1 MVRSLA
7 QWTKTLS
14 FPSRLSP
21 NRNSKDCTNL
31 NTTSPAPPPTPP
43 RNKTTNTTNNNNNN
57 CSTSR
62 SSTSTVSSSH
72 SNSTTPSPTTMGNN
86 SANNN
91 YNGNNN
97 KHNLPITEL
106 EQIIYPGPDP
116 KQAIMGSLVFCIHHK
131 QGCKWSDELRKL
143 KGHLNVCKH
152 DATQCPN
159 KCGAQIPRIMMT
171 DHLQFTCNMR
181 RTKCEFCQSEFS
193 GAGLEEH
200 AGTCG
205 QEPIYCE
212 AKCGQRVLRGRMT
225 LHKSKDCTKRLR
237 RCVHCTREFSCDTLP
252 LHAAQCPRAPMT
264 CPQRCDTGAIARGD
278 MEAHLR
284 DECKALAI
292 ACSFK
297 EAGCRFK
304 GPRHMLEAHLE
315 ANAAAHLSLMVALSS
330 RQGQQIQLLKT
341 AVSKLSINYTGTLLW
356 KITDWSSKMTEA
368 RSKDGLELVSPPFYT
383 SQYGY
388 KLQASMFLNGNG
400 PGENTHVSVYIKVLP
415 GEYDALLK
423 WPFSHSIT
431 FTLFEQGAQTGQGG
445 VAESFVPD
453 PTWEN
458 FQRPSNEPDQ
468 LGFGF
473 PRFISHEM
481 LHRRPFIKDDTV
493 FLRVKV
499 DPSKIVSV

>member
-21 NRNSKDCTNL
+21 NRNSKDCSTL
-31 NTTSPAPPPTPP
+31 ASPVPPPTPP
-43 RNKTTNTTNNNNNN
+43 RNKTHNH
-57 CSTSR
+57 CATSR
-62 SSTSTVSSSH
+62 SSSSTVSSSH
-72 SNSTTPSPTTMGNN
+72 SSSANSHSSPTPGSNGT
-86 SANNN
+86 NNN
-91 YNGNNN
+91 NNN
-97 KHNLPITEL
+97 NMPITEL

-116 KQAIMGSLVFCIHHK
+116 KHIMGSLVFCIHHK

-143 KGHLNVCKH
+143 KGHLNACKH

-171 DHLQFTCNMR
+171 DHLQYTCTMR
-181 RTKCEFCQSEFS
+181 RTRCEFCQSEFS

-200 AGTCG
+200 NGSCG
-205 QEPIYCE
+205 QEPVYCE

-225 LHKSKDCTKRLR
+225 LHKSKDCAKRLR
-237 RCVHCTREFSCDTLP
+237 RCAHCQREFSADTLP
-252 LHAAQCPRAPMT
+252 LHAAQCPRAPLA
-264 CPQRCDTGAIARGD
+264 CPQRCDAGPIARGEL
-278 MEAHLR
+278 EAHLR
-284 DECKALAI
+284 DECQSLAV

-297 EAGCRFK
+297 EAGMPLQ
-304 GPRHMLEAHLE
+304 GPHGRCWRRTLES
-315 ANAAAHLSLMVALSS
+315 NAAAHLSLMVALSS
-330 RQGQQIQLLKT
+330 RQGQQIQMLKS

-356 KITDWSSKMTEA
+356 KITDWSAKMTEA
-368 RSKDGLELVSPPFYT
+368 RGKDGLELVSPPFYT

-415 GEYDALLK
+415 GET
-423 WPFSHSIT
+423 S
-431 FTLFEQGAQTGQGG
+431 
-445 VAESFVPD
+445 
-453 PTWEN
+453 
-458 FQRPSNEPDQ
+458 QRPSNEPDQ

-473 PRFISHEM
+473 PRFISHEL
-481 LHRRPFIKDDTV
+481 LHSRPFIKDNTV

>member
-1 MVRSLA
+1 
-7 QWTKTLS
+7 
-14 FPSRLSP
+14 
-21 NRNSKDCTNL
+21 
-31 NTTSPAPPPTPP
+31 
-43 RNKTTNTTNNNNNN
+43 
-57 CSTSR
+57 
-62 SSTSTVSSSH
+62 
-72 SNSTTPSPTTMGNN
+72 
-86 SANNN
+86 
-91 YNGNNN
+91 
-97 KHNLPITEL
+97 
-106 EQIIYPGPDP
+106 
-116 KQAIMGSLVFCIHHK
+116 
-131 QGCKWSDELRKL
+131 
-143 KGHLNVCKH
+143 
-152 DATQCPN
+152 
-159 KCGAQIPRIMMT
+159 
-171 DHLQFTCNMR
+171 
-181 RTKCEFCQSEFS
+181 
-193 GAGLEEH
+193 
-200 AGTCG
+200 
-205 QEPIYCE
+205 
-212 AKCGQRVLRGRMT
+212 
-225 LHKSKDCTKRLR
+225 
-237 RCVHCTREFSCDTLP
+237 
-252 LHAAQCPRAPMT
+252 
-264 CPQRCDTGAIARGD
+264 
-278 MEAHLR
+278 
-284 DECKALAI
+284 
-292 ACSFK
+292 
-297 EAGCRFK
+297 
-304 GPRHMLEAHLE
+304 MLEAHLE

-330 RQGQQIQLLKT
+330 RQGQQIQMLKT

>member
-1 MVRSLA
+1 
-7 QWTKTLS
+7 
-14 FPSRLSP
+14 
-21 NRNSKDCTNL
+21 
-31 NTTSPAPPPTPP
+31 
-43 RNKTTNTTNNNNNN
+43 
-57 CSTSR
+57 
-62 SSTSTVSSSH
+62 
-72 SNSTTPSPTTMGNN
+72 
-86 SANNN
+86 
-91 YNGNNN
+91 
-97 KHNLPITEL
+97 
-106 EQIIYPGPDP
+106 
-116 KQAIMGSLVFCIHHK
+116 MGSLVFCIHHK
-131 QGCKWSDELRKL
+131 QGCAWSDELRKL
-143 KGHLNVCKH
+143 KAHLNVCKY

-171 DHLQFTCNMR
+171 DHLQYTCTMR

-200 AGTCG
+200 SGTCG

-225 LHKSKDCTKRLR
+225 LHKSKDCAKRLR
-237 RCVHCTREFSCDTLP
+237 RCLHCNREFSADTLA
-252 LHAAQCPRAPMT
+252 LHVNQCPRVAIV
-264 CPQRCDTGAIARGD
+264 CPQRCDIGPIPRAD
-278 MEAHLR
+278 MDAHLR
-284 DECKALAI
+284 DECKSLAV
-292 ACSFK
+292 ACTFK

-304 GPRHMLEAHLE
+304 GPRQLLETHLE
-315 ANAAAHLSLMVALSS
+315 ANAAAHLSLMVALSA
-330 RQGQQIQLLKT
+330 RQGQQIQMLKS

-356 KITDWSSKMTEA
+356 KITDWSVKMSEA
-368 RSKDGLELVSPPFYT
+368 KGKDGLELVSPPFFT

-431 FTLFEQGAQTGQGG
+431 FTLFEQGCQTGQGG

-499 DPSKIVSV
+499 DPSKIVAV

>member
-21 NRNSKDCTNL
+21 NRNSKDCSTL
-31 NTTSPAPPPTPP
+31 ASPVPPPTPP
-43 RNKTTNTTNNNNNN
+43 RNKTKGHGN
-57 CSTSR
+57 CATSR
-62 SSTSTVSSSH
+62 SSSSTVSSSH
-72 SNSTTPSPTTMGNN
+72 SSAASHNSPTP
-86 SANNN
+86 NNN
-91 YNGNNN
+91 NM
-97 KHNLPITEL
+97 PITEL

-143 KGHLNVCKH
+143 KGHLNTCKH

-171 DHLQFTCNMR
+171 DHLQYTCNQR
-181 RTKCEFCQSEFS
+181 RTRCEFCQSEFS

-200 AGTCG
+200 NGSCG
-205 QEPIYCE
+205 QEPVYCE
-212 AKCGQRVLRGRMT
+212 AKCGQRVLRGRMS
-225 LHKSKDCTKRLR
+225 LHKSKDCAKRLR
-237 RCVHCTREFSCDTLP
+237 RCAHCQREFSADTLQ
-252 LHAAQCPRAPMT
+252 LHAAQCPRTPLV
-264 CPQRCDTGAIARGD
+264 CPQRCDAGPIARGEL
-278 MEAHLR
+278 EAHLR
-284 DECKALAI
+284 DECQSLALP
-292 ACSFK
+292 CSFK

-304 GPRHMLEAHLE
+304 GPRQLLEAHLE
-315 ANAAAHLSLMVALSS
+315 SSAAAHLSLMVSLSS
-330 RQGQQIQLLKT
+330 RQGQQIQMLKS

-356 KITDWSSKMTEA
+356 KITDWTAKMSEA
-368 RSKDGLELVSPPFYT
+368 RGKDGLELVSPPFYT

-431 FTLFEQGAQTGQGG
+431 FTLFEQGAQSGQGG

-473 PRFISHEM
+473 PRFISHEL
-481 LHRRPFIKDDTV
+481 LHSRPFIKGDTV

-499 DPSKIVSV
+499 DPSKIVAV

>member
-21 NRNSKDCTNL
+21 NRNSKDCSTL
-31 NTTSPAPPPTPP
+31 ASPVPPPTPP
-43 RNKTTNTTNNNNNN
+43 RNKTSGGGGN
-57 CSTSR
+57 CATSR
-62 SSTSTVSSSH
+62 SSSSTVSSSH
-72 SNSTTPSPTTMGNN
+72 SSSHSSPTPG
-86 SANNN
+86 SNNN
-91 YNGNNN
+91 NNM
-97 KHNLPITEL
+97 PITEL

-116 KQAIMGSLVFCIHHK
+116 KHIMGSLVFCIHHK

-143 KGHLNVCKH
+143 KAHLNTCKH

-171 DHLQFTCNMR
+171 DHLQYTCTMR
-181 RTKCEFCQSEFS
+181 RTRCEFCQSEFS

-200 AGTCG
+200 NGSCG
-205 QEPIYCE
+205 QEPVYCE

-225 LHKSKDCTKRLR
+225 MHKSKDCAKRLR
-237 RCVHCTREFSCDTLP
+237 RCAHCQREFSADTLP
-252 LHAAQCPRAPMT
+252 LHAAQCPRAPLA
-264 CPQRCDTGAIARGD
+264 CPQRCDAGPIARGEL
-278 MEAHLR
+278 EAHLR
-284 DECKALAI
+284 DECQSLAVS
-292 ACSFK
+292 CSFK

-304 GPRHMLEAHLE
+304 GPRQMLEAHLE
-315 ANAAAHLSLMVALSS
+315 SNAAAHLSLMVALSS
-330 RQGQQIQLLKT
+330 RQGQQIQMLKS

-356 KITDWSSKMTEA
+356 KITDWSAKMAEA
-368 RSKDGLELVSPPFYT
+368 RGKDGLELVSPPFYT

-431 FTLFEQGAQTGQGG
+431 FTLFEQGAQSGQGG

-473 PRFISHEM
+473 PRFISHEL
-481 LHRRPFIKDDTV
+481 LHSRPFIKGDTV

>member
-1 MVRSLA
+1 M
-7 QWTKTLS
+7 
-14 FPSRLSP
+14 
-21 NRNSKDCTNL
+21 
-31 NTTSPAPPPTPP
+31 
-43 RNKTTNTTNNNNNN
+43 
-57 CSTSR
+57 
-62 SSTSTVSSSH
+62 STSTMPYNQRTTLPPPPVPMRDANTAYLPTSHTTKIIHQHQHPQQQQHHHSSSNTNQLSASDSRTH
-72 SNSTTPSPTTMGNN
+72 SLSTTNVAPTPCQRLSEMFRRSIAGSSIQSDSRENT
-86 SANNN
+86 
-91 YNGNNN
+91 Y
-97 KHNLPITEL
+97 E
-106 EQIIYPGPDP
+106 EIYPGPDP

-131 QGCKWSDELRKL
+131 QGCTWSDELRKL

-171 DHLQFTCNMR
+171 DHLQYTCTMR

-237 RCVHCTREFSCDTLP
+237 RCLHCNREFSADTLA
-252 LHAAQCPRAPMT
+252 LHVNQCPRAPT
-264 CPQRCDTGAIARGD
+264 VCPQRCEIGPIARAD
-278 MEAHLR
+278 LESHLR

-315 ANAAAHLSLMVALSS
+315 ANAASHLSLMVALSA
-330 RQGQQIQLLKT
+330 RQGQQIQMLKS
-341 AVSKLSINYTGTLLW
+341 AVSKLSINFTGTLLW
-356 KITDWSSKMTEA
+356 KITDWSAKMAEA
-368 RSKDGLELVSPPFYT
+368 KGKDGLELVSPPFYT

-431 FTLFEQGAQTGQGG
+431 FTLFEQGSQSGQGG

-473 PRFISHEM
+473 PRFISHE
-481 LHRRPFIKDDTV
+481 LLYKRPFIKDDTV

-499 DPSKIVSV
+499 DPSKIVAV

>member
-1 MVRSLA
+1 MRGAIFGQLEANKMPATKLA
-7 QWTKTLS
+7 VASGHTTKL
-14 FPSRLSP
+14 
-21 NRNSKDCTNL
+21 
-31 NTTSPAPPPTPP
+31 
-43 RNKTTNTTNNNNNN
+43 NNNNNN
-57 CSTSR
+57 NINSSSNNNSNMNNSLCNSIAHLSDSR
-62 SSTSTVSSSH
+62 TNLTVNTPTACQRLSEMFRRSIASSTQSSSRE
-72 SNSTTPSPTTMGNN
+72 NT
-86 SANNN
+86 
-91 YNGNNN
+91 Y
-97 KHNLPITEL
+97 E
-106 EQIIYPGPDP
+106 EIYPGPDP

-143 KGHLNVCKH
+143 KAHLNTCKH

-171 DHLQFTCNMR
+171 DHLQYTCTMR
-181 RTKCEFCQSEFS
+181 RTRCEFCQSEFS

-200 AGTCG
+200 NGSCG
-205 QEPIYCE
+205 QEPVYCE
-212 AKCGQRVLRGRMT
+212 AKCGQRVLRGRMS
-225 LHKSKDCTKRLR
+225 LHKSKDCAKRLR
-237 RCVHCTREFSCDTLP
+237 RCVHCQREFSADTLQ
-252 LHAAQCPRAPMT
+252 LHAAQCPRTPLA
-264 CPQRCDTGAIARGD
+264 CPQRCDAGPIPRGEL
-278 MEAHLR
+278 EAHLR
-284 DECKALAI
+284 DECQSLAL

-304 GPRHMLEAHLE
+304 GPRQLLEAHLE
-315 ANAAAHLSLMVALSS
+315 NSAAAHLSLMVALSS
-330 RQGQQIQLLKT
+330 RQGQQIQMLKS

-356 KITDWSSKMTEA
+356 KITDWSAKMNEA
-368 RSKDGLELVSPPFYT
+368 RGKDGLELVSPPFYT

-431 FTLFEQGAQTGQGG
+431 FTLFEQGAQSGQGG

-473 PRFISHEM
+473 PRFISHEL
-481 LHRRPFIKDDTV
+481 LHSRPFIKADTV

-499 DPSKIVSV
+499 DPSKIVAV

>member
-1 MVRSLA
+1 M
-7 QWTKTLS
+7 
-14 FPSRLSP
+14 
-21 NRNSKDCTNL
+21 
-31 NTTSPAPPPTPP
+31 PAPPATVKPATGHTTKLNNGKSSNSNSNHTLSNSIAQLSDSRTNLTVNTPTTCQ
-43 RNKTTNTTNNNNNN
+43 RL
-57 CSTSR
+57 SEMFRRSIA
-62 SSTSTVSSSH
+62 SSTQSSSRE
-72 SNSTTPSPTTMGNN
+72 NT
-86 SANNN
+86 
-91 YNGNNN
+91 Y
-97 KHNLPITEL
+97 E
-106 EQIIYPGPDP
+106 EIYPGPDP
-116 KQAIMGSLVFCIHHK
+116 KHIMGSLVFCIHHK

-143 KGHLNVCKH
+143 KGHLNACKH

-171 DHLQFTCNMR
+171 DHLQYTCTMR
-181 RTKCEFCQSEFS
+181 LHLHDGAYPMRVCQSEFS

-200 AGTCG
+200 NGSCG
-205 QEPIYCE
+205 QEPVYCE
-212 AKCGQRVLRGRMT
+212 AKCGQRILRGRMT
-225 LHKSKDCTKRLR
+225 LHKSKDCAKRLR
-237 RCVHCTREFSCDTLP
+237 RCAHCQREFSADTLP
-252 LHAAQCPRAPMT
+252 LHAAQCPRAPLA
-264 CPQRCDTGAIARGD
+264 CPQRCDAGPIPRGEL
-278 MEAHLR
+278 EAHLR
-284 DECKALAI
+284 DECQSLAVS
-292 ACSFK
+292 CSFK

-304 GPRHMLEAHLE
+304 GPRQMLEAHLE
-315 ANAAAHLSLMVALSS
+315 SNAAAHLSLMVALSS
-330 RQGQQIQLLKT
+330 RQGQQIQMLKS

-356 KITDWSSKMTEA
+356 KITDWSAKMAEA
-368 RSKDGLELVSPPFYT
+368 RGKDGLELVSPPFYT

-431 FTLFEQGAQTGQGG
+431 FTLFEQGAQSGQGG

-473 PRFISHEM
+473 PRFISHEL
-481 LHRRPFIKDDTV
+481 LHSRPFIKGDTV

-499 DPSKIVSV
+499 DPSKIVAV